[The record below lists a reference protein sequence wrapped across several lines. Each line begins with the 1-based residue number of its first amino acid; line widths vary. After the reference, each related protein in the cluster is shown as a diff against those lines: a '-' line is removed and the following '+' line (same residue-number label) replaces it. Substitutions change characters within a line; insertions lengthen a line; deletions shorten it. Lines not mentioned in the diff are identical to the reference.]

1 MTTIIISTVI
11 ALIAGVAI
19 GWVLI
24 RLAMKYRA
32 QNIIKEAEAEAEVIK
47 KDKILQAKEKFLQ
60 IKAEH
65 EKQAAARNNK
75 LLMAE
80 NKLKQQETDI
90 SRKIEEV
97 QRKTKDIQSQQSSIE
112 IQKEL
117 LEKKVGEL
125 DKVKKQQIEQLEA
138 ISGMSGEQA
147 KEKLINSLKEE
158 AEAEAVSYV
167 NEIMEEAKMT
177 ANMEAKKVVIKTI
190 QRVATETATENAVSI
205 FHIDSDEIKG
215 RIIGREGRNIRAL
228 EAATG
233 VEIIVDDTPEA
244 IVLSGFDPVR
254 REIARLALH
263 QLVTDGRIHPA
274 RIEEVVNKVKKQI
287 EEEIIETGKRT
298 TIDLGVHG
306 LHPELIRLI
315 GKMKYRSS
323 YGQNLLQHA
332 RETANLCAIMAAE
345 LGLNVKKAKRA
356 GLLHDIGKVPDDEPE
371 LPHAILGMNLA
382 ERYKEKPDICNAIG
396 AHHEE
401 IEMTTLI
408 APIVQACDAI
418 SGARPG
424 ARREVV
430 ESYIKRLK
438 DMEDLALS
446 YNGVVKTYAIQAG
459 RELRVVVGSE
469 KITDGEAEKI
479 SFDIAKRIQD
489 EMTYPGQVKVTVIRE
504 TRAINYAK

>member
-1 MTTIIISTVI
+1 MTMTTIIASVI
-11 ALIAGVAI
+11 ALFVGIAI
-19 GWVLI
+19 GWFI
-24 RLAMKYRA
+24 MRLAMKYRA

-90 SRKIEEV
+90 SRKLEEI
-97 QRKTKDIQSQQSSIE
+97 QRKGKELQSQQSNIE
-112 IQKEL
+112 VQKEL
-117 LEKKVGEL
+117 IEKKTAEL
-125 DKVKKQQIEQLEA
+125 DKIKKQQIEQLEA

-158 AEAEAVSYV
+158 AEAEAISYV

-254 REIARLALH
+254 REIARLSLH

-306 LHPELIRLI
+306 LHPGIDPSDR
-315 GKMKYRSS
+315 
-323 YGQNLLQHA
+323 
-332 RETANLCAIMAAE
+332 
-345 LGLNVKKAKRA
+345 
-356 GLLHDIGKVPDDEPE
+356 
-371 LPHAILGMNLA
+371 
-382 ERYKEKPDICNAIG
+382 
-396 AHHEE
+396 
-401 IEMTTLI
+401 
-408 APIVQACDAI
+408 
-418 SGARPG
+418 
-424 ARREVV
+424 
-430 ESYIKRLK
+430 
-438 DMEDLALS
+438 
-446 YNGVVKTYAIQAG
+446 
-459 RELRVVVGSE
+459 
-469 KITDGEAEKI
+469 
-479 SFDIAKRIQD
+479 
-489 EMTYPGQVKVTVIRE
+489 
-504 TRAINYAK
+504 